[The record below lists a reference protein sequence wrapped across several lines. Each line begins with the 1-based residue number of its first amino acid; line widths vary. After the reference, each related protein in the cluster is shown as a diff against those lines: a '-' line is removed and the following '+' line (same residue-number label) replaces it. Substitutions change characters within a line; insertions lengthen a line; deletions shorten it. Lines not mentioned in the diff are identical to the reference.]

1 MLKSLSLLTAGLFLS
16 FSALAVDVY
25 VAPSSVG
32 QPWGETEGF
41 LQFRGNPTRTWYG
54 QGPLADSYEV
64 DWRYPKKAMCAV
76 SDGKSWCGSGW
87 TGQPAIW
94 KRPDGKMEIV
104 VGTYNRSVHFI
115 DFETGEPLRKPFKTG
130 DIIKGS
136 VTIDPNGF
144 PLVYFGSRDN
154 KYRILSLQNEE
165 AEQLW
170 ALDAKDGVPETIW
183 NNDWDGNSS
192 VVNDH
197 LIFGGENGWFYTW
210 KLNRQ
215 FDSKGQVS
223 VTPEIQ
229 VRMRGWNKELLQNVG
244 DRNASI
250 ESSVALFESRVYM
263 ANSAGRILGVDL
275 KNVTD
280 LLPEIV
286 FDFWMGDDVDAT
298 PMVDSDGFVYVAA
311 EYERFLK
318 QARDVGQLVKLNP
331 YDKENPIVWKIDVR
345 TGNNKVGGL
354 WATPALG
361 ASVIYAATHQ
371 GKLLTVDKETGE
383 ISSELDIGFHAWSS
397 PIVIGNR
404 LLVGTC
410 SPGGFK
416 IYNIDNPA
424 APQELSH
431 LKLQSGGCIESTP
444 AVWNGHIVVGSR
456 DGFIYK
462 FKPQ

>member
-1 MLKSLSLLTAGLFLS
+1 MVTLAGMTVSLSAM
-16 FSALAVDVY
+16 ALDVY

-32 QPWGETEGF
+32 QPWGETEGL

-54 QGPLADSYEV
+54 QGPLADAYEV
-64 DWRYPKKAMCAV
+64 EWRYPKKAMCAS
-76 SDGKSWCGSGW
+76 SDGKTWCGSGW

-94 KRPDGKMEIV
+94 KRPDGKMEII
-104 VGTYNRSVHFI
+104 VGTYDRSVHFI
-115 DFETGEPLRKPFKTG
+115 DFETGEALRKPFKTG

-136 VTIDPNGF
+136 VTIDPNGY

-154 KYRILSLQNEE
+154 KYRILSLAGAE
-165 AEQLW
+165 AEEIW
-170 ALDAKDGVPETIW
+170 ALDAKDGVPYTIW

-197 LIFGGENGWFYTW
+197 LIFGGENGWFYVW
-210 KLNRQ
+210 KLNRAKDDQ
-215 FDSKGQVS
+215 GKVN
-223 VTPEIQ
+223 VKPEIQ
-229 VRMRGWNKELLQNVG
+229 ARMQGWNDELIKKVG

-263 ANSAGRILGVDL
+263 TNSAGRVIGVDL
-275 KNVTD
+275 KNVKD
-280 LLPEIV
+280 LLPEVV
-286 FDFWMGDDVDAT
+286 FDIWMGDDVDAT
-298 PMVDSDGFVYVAA
+298 PMVDNDGFLYVAA
-311 EYERFLK
+311 EYERYLK
-318 QARDVGQLVKLNP
+318 QARDMGQLVKFNP
-331 YDKENPIVWKIDVR
+331 YDKENPIVWKVDVR
-345 TGNNKVGGL
+345 ASDKKVGGL

-361 ASVIYAATHQ
+361 KNVIYAATHE
-371 GKLLTVDKETGE
+371 GHLLTVDKESGAIVAE
-383 ISSELDIGFHAWSS
+383 QDIGFHAWSS
-397 PIVIGNR
+397 PIVIGDR

-416 IYNIDNPA
+416 IYNIENPQS
-424 APQELSH
+424 PVELSH

-456 DGFIYK
+456 DGHIYK

>member
-1 MLKSLSLLTAGLFLS
+1 MNTS
-16 FSALAVDVY
+16 FSFFFAAFLFCFSASALDIYVD
-25 VAPSSVG
+25 PSSVS
-32 QPWGETEGF
+32 QPWGETEGL

-54 QGPLADSYEV
+54 QGPLADAY
-64 DWRYPKKAMCAV
+64 DIAWRYPKKGMCGT

-94 KRPDGKMEIV
+94 KRPDGKIEIV
-104 VGTYNRSVHFI
+104 VGTYDKSVHFI
-115 DFETGEPLRKPFKTG
+115 DFETGEALRKPFKTG

-154 KYRILSLQNEE
+154 KYRILSLQD
-165 AEQLW
+165 EQAKELW
-170 ALDAKDGVPETIW
+170 ALDAKDGVPYTIW
-183 NNDWDGNSS
+183 NNDWDGNAS

-197 LIFGGENGWFYTW
+197 LIFGGENGWFYVW

-215 FDSKGQVS
+215 VS
-223 VTPEIQ
+223 AQGEVTVTPEIQ
-229 VRMRGWNKELLQNVG
+229 VRIPGWNKELLQKIG

-250 ESSVALFESRVYM
+250 ESSVAMFENRVYM
-263 ANSAGRILGVDL
+263 TNSGGRVLGVDL
-275 KNVTD
+275 KNVVD
-280 LLPEIV
+280 LVPETV
-286 FDFWMGDDVDAT
+286 FDFWMGDDVDAS
-298 PMVDSDGFVYVAA
+298 PVVDENGHLYIAA

-318 QARDVGQLVKLNP
+318 QAQTVGQLVKLNP
-331 YDKENPIVWKIDVR
+331 YDTENPIVWSVDVR
-345 TGNNKVGGL
+345 TGSKTVGGL

-361 ASVIYAATHQ
+361 KDVIYASTHK
-371 GKLLTVDKETGE
+371 GDLLTVDKNTGE
-383 ISSELDIGFHAWSS
+383 VLSELSIGFHAWSS

-416 IYNIDNPA
+416 IYDVENPGD
-424 APQELSH
+424 PQELSH
-431 LKLQSGGCIESTP
+431 LKLQSRGCIESTP